1 MKKSWLII
9 NIVLIAAV
17 AALYILYFARG
28 KTVSKGK
35 TEQPEASLNTDDF
48 SKDIYYINFDT
59 VLAHYDMYLDLQD
72 QLEKMAKTSEAELA
86 AKDKAFQKEVAD
98 YQSQMQKGLLLR
110 SEAQER
116 EQQLATIQQQ
126 LLKLQENLRLDL
138 TEQQVVANRKVLDS
152 IMKYLAEIQH
162 EYNYKI
168 VLGTQFGGGVLYAD
182 EDLDI
187 TQRVIKGLNE
197 KYKKERTGR
206 KEK

>member
-1 MKKSWLII
+1 LIL
-9 NIVLIAAV
+9 NIAIIIAV
-17 AALYILYFARG
+17 AALYVLYFTGG
-28 KTVSKGK
+28 KTASKGADK
-35 TEQPEASLNTDDF
+35 QAGIELNTGDI
-48 SKDIYYINFDT
+48 SKAIYYINFDT
-59 VLAHYDMYLDLQD
+59 VLASYDMYLDLQD

-86 AKDKAFQKEVAD
+86 SKDKMFQKEVSD

-182 EDLDI
+182 KELDI
-187 TQRVIKGLNE
+187 THQVIKGLNE
-197 KYKKERTGR
+197 NYKKDRAK

>member
-1 MKKSWLII
+1 MILNIAII
-9 NIVLIAAV
+9 VAV
-17 AALYILYFARG
+17 AVLYVLYFLGG
-28 KTVSKGK
+28 KTASKGADK
-35 TEQPEASLNTDDF
+35 QEDISLNTGEF
-48 SKDIYYINFDT
+48 SKAIYYINFDT
-59 VLAHYDMYLDLQD
+59 VLANYDMYLDLQD

-86 AKDKAFQKEVAD
+86 AKDKMFQKEVAD
-98 YQSQMQKGLLLR
+98 YQAQMQKGLLLR

-126 LLKLQENLRLDL
+126 LLTLQENLRLDL

-182 EDLDI
+182 RELDI
-187 TQRVIKGLNE
+187 TQKVIRGLNE
-197 KYKKERTGR
+197 NYKKERAK

>member
-1 MKKSWLII
+1 MKKSWMII
-9 NIVLIAAV
+9 NILVIAAV
-17 AALYILYFARG
+17 AALYILYFTGGRP
-28 KTVSKGK
+28 VSKGENK
-35 TEQPEASLNTDDF
+35 QSENALNKGDF

-59 VLAHYDMYLDLQD
+59 VLANYDMYIDLQD

-98 YQSQMQKGLLLR
+98 YQQQMQKGLLLR

-138 TEQQVVANRKVLDS
+138 TEQQLVANRKVLDS
-152 IMKYLAEIQH
+152 IMKYLSEIQH
-162 EYNYKI
+162 QYNYKI

-182 EDLDI
+182 EELDI

-197 KYKKERTGR
+197 KYKKNRTEK